1 MRELKTGRFVGRP
14 MPRREDR
21 RLLTGRGRYVADLV
35 LPGTLH
41 AAFVRSQVAHG
52 RIRSVDLSR
61 AAKVPGV
68 VHVLTGSELRAQLPP
83 GRHQPV
89 PMPAKWRAAVKHRI
103 SNPPQPLLALDKVR
117 FVGEP
122 LAVIVAESRY
132 AAEDAAEL
140 AVVDVEM
147 LPTVRDGGEALKPGA
162 TLVHEEIGDN
172 INGEMSIRKGDVDA
186 AMAQAPHRLRRRFY
200 HHRYAASPMECRG
213 VLSQYDPRTD
223 SFTVYSS
230 TQMVHVVRGFICTA
244 LGVPEARVR
253 CVAPDV
259 GGGFGVKGH
268 PYVEEPVIAFLSR
281 SLDRPVKWIEDRYEH
296 IVSSCHSRDQT
307 HDVEIGFD
315 DSGRILALRDAFI
328 MDQGAYNPLGLPII
342 CNSVIHLPGPY
353 KIANLAVD
361 GKLVFTTKTPNA
373 PYRGAGRPEV
383 VQVMERLV
391 DLIGRTLGIEP
402 AEVRRRNMV
411 EASEMPYGNGI
422 LYRDG
427 EPVVFDSGDYPYA
440 LRKALD
446 ALGGLDAFRSRQG
459 AVRNQGR
466 YLGLGIGCYNEGTG
480 VGPFEGATV
489 RIESSGKIHV
499 SSGASPQG
507 QGMETVFAQI
517 VADLWKVDPHD
528 VVVTLGDTAAI
539 PMGFGTIAS
548 RSTVTVSSALHYASE
563 RLRKKAFAIAAEVL
577 ECSTHDLELRAG
589 GVGIV
594 GIPGKT
600 LTLGEL
606 AQAARP
612 GWDRKRPP
620 NMEAGLED
628 THYYEPPTVTWAYAV
643 HAAIVDVDILTGQ
656 VKIERYVVAHD
667 CGVAVNPMLVEGQVI
682 GGTVQGIGGALL
694 EELPY
699 NEDGQ
704 PLAGSLMDYMVP
716 TASDVPDIELVHM
729 ETPSPLNPLGVKG
742 LGEGGAI
749 APPVT
754 IANAIADALALFDAE
769 FSSTPIK
776 PEEIVKLVGAARKTK
791 AN

>member
-1 MRELKTGRFVGRP
+1 MRELKTEQFVGRA

-21 RLLTGRGRYVADLV
+21 RLLTGRGRYVADFV
-35 LPGTLH
+35 LPRTLH
-41 AAFVRSQVAHG
+41 AVFVRSPVAHG
-52 RIRSVDLSR
+52 RIRSVDLSL

-68 VHVLTGSELRAQLPP
+68 IHVLTGAEIRAQLPRGP
-83 GRHQPV
+83 NQPA
-89 PMPAKWRAAVKHRI
+89 PMPAKWRAAVKHRV
-103 SNPPQPLLALDKVR
+103 SNPPQPLLAFDKVR

-132 AAEDAAEL
+132 IAEDAAEL
-140 AVVDVEM
+140 AVVDVET
-147 LPTVRDGGEALKPGA
+147 LPTVVHVQDALEPGA
-162 TLVHEEIGDN
+162 PLVHEEIGDN
-172 INGEMSIRKGDVDA
+172 VNGEISIRKGDVDA
-186 AMAQAPHRLRRRFY
+186 ALAKASHRLKRRYY

-213 VLSQYDPRTD
+213 VLCEYDPRTD
-223 SFTVYSS
+223 SFTVWSS
-230 TQMVHVVRGFICTA
+230 TQMVHIVRGFISTT

-281 SLDRPVKWIEDRYEH
+281 LLDRPVKWIEDRREH
-296 IVSSCHSRDQT
+296 IISSCHSRDQT

-315 DSGRILALRDAFI
+315 DTGRILALRDSFV

-342 CNSVIHLPGPY
+342 CNSVVHLPGPY

-361 GKLVFTTKTPNA
+361 GKLVFTNKTPNA

-383 VQVMERLV
+383 VQVMEGLV

-411 EASEMPYGNGI
+411 EASEMPYRNGI

-427 EPVVFDSGDYPYA
+427 EPVVFDSGDYPGA
-440 LRKALD
+440 LQKALD
-446 ALGGLDAFRSRQG
+446 ALGGIEAFRSRQR
-459 AVRNQGR
+459 AARNEGR

-489 RIESSGKIHV
+489 RIETSGKIYV
-499 SSGASPQG
+499 ASGASPQG
-507 QGMETVFAQI
+507 QGMETVFSQI
-517 VADLWKVDPHD
+517 VADLWKVDPDD
-528 VVVTLGDTAAI
+528 VIVALGDTAGI

-563 RLRKKAFAIAAEVL
+563 RLRDKAFAIAAELL
-577 ECSTHDLELRAG
+577 ECSAHDLELRQG

-594 GIPGKT
+594 GVPGKT
-600 LTLGEL
+600 LTLGAL

-612 GWDRKRPP
+612 GWDRTRPP

-643 HAAIVDVDILTGQ
+643 HAAIVDVDIHTGQ
-656 VKIERYVVAHD
+656 VKIERYAVAHD
-667 CGVAVNPMLVEGQVI
+667 CGVAVNPMLVEGQVV
-682 GGTVQGIGGALL
+682 GGTIQGIGGALL
-694 EELPY
+694 EQLPY

-704 PLAGSLMDYMVP
+704 PLAASLMDYMVP
-716 TASDVPDIELVHM
+716 TACDVPEIELVHM

-754 IANAIADALALFDAE
+754 IANAIADALAPFNAE

-776 PEEIVKLVGAARKTK
+776 PEQIVTLVRDAC
-791 AN
+791 NS